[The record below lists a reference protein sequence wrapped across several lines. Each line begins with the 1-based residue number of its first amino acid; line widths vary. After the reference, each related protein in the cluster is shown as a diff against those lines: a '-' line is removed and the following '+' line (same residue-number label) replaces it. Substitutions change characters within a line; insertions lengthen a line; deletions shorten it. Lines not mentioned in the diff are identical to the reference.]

1 MIVPDATNGNG
12 EKNGRIKER
21 LQTTFVVIAIVS
33 FSLTILVNYYTLR
46 RLRQGK

>member
-1 MIVPDATNGNG
+1 MIPPNSTNGNG
-12 EKNGRIKER
+12 EKNGRIKEH

>member
-1 MIVPDATNGNG
+1 MIVPNTTNSNG
-12 EKNGRIKER
+12 EKNGRIKEH

>member
-1 MIVPDATNGNG
+1 MIPVDTKNGNG
-12 EKNGRIKER
+12 EKNARIKEH